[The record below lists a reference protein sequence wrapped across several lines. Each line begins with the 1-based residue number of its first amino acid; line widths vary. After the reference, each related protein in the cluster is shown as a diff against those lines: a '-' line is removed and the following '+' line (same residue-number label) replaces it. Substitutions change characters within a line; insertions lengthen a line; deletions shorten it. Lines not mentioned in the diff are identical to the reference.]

1 MKYVSNQK
9 PELIQDPSWRLG
21 GSYFI
26 SRLTRSLCLISV
38 LVIPNAL
45 GKKNRHPAVPNYLYN
60 IFQLWKLLTSMAFEQ
75 NIHYAKFRLQSY
87 SKCVLKE

>member
-1 MKYVSNQK
+1 M
-9 PELIQDPSWRLG
+9 
-21 GSYFI
+21 
-26 SRLTRSLCLISV
+26 
-38 LVIPNAL
+38 
-45 GKKNRHPAVPNYLYN
+45 PNYLYN